1 MSDDRALLDASS
13 RVDPE
18 PEVMVTDLDEGDA
31 VLLHL
36 TTRKYFTLNASGLE
50 IWRLLGEGLTLG
62 EVSAQLVQR
71 YGIEPERASD
81 AVSRLVAALRDAGLA
96 RLRE

>member
-1 MSDDRALLDASS
+1 MSDDNALLDPSW

-71 YGIEPERASD
+71 YGIEPERAAG

>member
-1 MSDDRALLDASS
+1 MTGESSTRDR
-13 RVDPE
+13 
-18 PEVMVTDLDEGDA
+18 LDELMVSEHGLVFDPR
-31 VLLHL
+31 
-36 TTRKYFTLNASGLE
+36 TGEQFQLNASGLE

-71 YGIEPERASD
+71 YGIEPERAAG

>member
-1 MSDDRALLDASS
+1 MSGEHALMDAAW

-18 PEVMVTDLDEGDA
+18 SEVMVTDLDEGEA

-36 TTRKYFTLNASGLE
+36 TSRKYFTLNASGLE

-62 EVSAQLVQR
+62 EVSGQLVER
-71 YGIEPERASD
+71 YGIETERAAG
-81 AVSRLVAALRDAGLA
+81 AVSRLVAELRDAGLV
-96 RLRE
+96 RIRE